1 MRLKRVALSFCA
13 WAICAAV
20 MSGRRESLI
29 SAVVRRQVCFPRIC
43 IKRNPPGAP
52 ASGKRAHPLRLLES
66 HVCGVGHF
74 ALGKPLVPGVPR
86 IKTGPHSAANRRRIP

>member
-43 IKRNPPGAP
+43 IKRNPPGLPP
-52 ASGKRAHPLRLLES
+52 AGNGLTRCAFLKVTSVAWDTSL
-66 HVCGVGHF
+66 
-74 ALGKPLVPGVPR
+74 
-86 IKTGPHSAANRRRIP
+86 SASL